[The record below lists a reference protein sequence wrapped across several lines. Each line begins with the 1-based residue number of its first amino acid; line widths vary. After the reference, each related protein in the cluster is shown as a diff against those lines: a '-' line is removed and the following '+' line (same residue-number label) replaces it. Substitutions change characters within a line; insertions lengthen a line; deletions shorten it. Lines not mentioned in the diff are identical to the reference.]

1 MLPQTIE
8 RFHDRRDAGRRL
20 AERLTR
26 LKGSSDTWILALPRG
41 GVPVAFEIAKALEL
55 PLDVF
60 VVRKLGLP
68 GHPEFAMGAVASGG
82 VRVVSPEIVHEFGV
96 SRKALEALIGSEERE
111 LARREQLYR
120 HGRPFPPIEG
130 KTVVLVD
137 DGIATGASMMAAVRA
152 ARSLRAAHVI
162 VAAPVV
168 ASTTLRALLREAE
181 QVECLAAPDRFF
193 AVGLWYVEFEQ
204 TSDEE
209 VQTLLDQARA
219 RQHESEA
226 APVSPWP
233 SVSRAVMIP
242 IQGGTLVGDLSAPAA
257 AAGLV
262 VFVHGSG
269 SGRASPRN
277 REVAAALGRAGF
289 ATLLFDLLTS
299 EEERVDRVTGEYRFD
314 IPALASRLV
323 GVTDWIAR
331 LPEAEGLPIGYFGAS
346 TGAAAA
352 IIAAAARPDTIH
364 AVVSRGGRPDLA
376 GAALAR
382 LRAPT
387 LLVVGG
393 NDQQVLSLNREARA
407 RMSHARTE
415 LAVVPGAAH
424 LFEEPGALDHVT
436 RLASDW
442 FDVWLGAD
450 RPVYAGGG

>member
-1 MLPQTIE
+1 
-8 RFHDRRDAGRRL
+8 
-20 AERLTR
+20 
-26 LKGSSDTWILALPRG
+26 
-41 GVPVAFEIAKALEL
+41 VPVAFEIAKALEL

-82 VRVVSPEIVHEFGV
+82 VRVISEDLLREFGV
-96 SRKALEALIGSEERE
+96 TRNALDAVVRDEERE
-111 LARREQLYR
+111 LARRERLYR
-120 HGRPFPPIEG
+120 RGRPFPPIEG

-137 DGIATGASMMAAVRA
+137 DGIATGASMIAAIRA
-152 ARSLRAAHVI
+152 AKALKAARVI
-162 VAAPVV
+162 VAAPIV

-181 QVECLAAPDRFF
+181 KVECVAAPDRFF
-193 AVGLWYVEFEQ
+193 AVGLWYEDFAQ

-209 VQTLLDQARA
+209 VQTLLDQAGA
-219 RQHESEA
+219 AQHASNA
-226 APVSPWP
+226 APVSPRP
-233 SVSRAVMIP
+233 SVSRAVIIP
-242 IQGGTLVGDLSAPAA
+242 IPGGTLVGDLDVPTG

-269 SGRASPRN
+269 SGRTSPRN

-289 ATLLFDLLTS
+289 ATLLFDLLTA
-299 EEERVDRVTGEYRFD
+299 EEERVDRVTAEHRFN
-314 IPALASRLV
+314 IPFLASRLV

-331 LPEAEGLPIGYFGAS
+331 LPEIEGLPIGYFGAS

-376 GAALAR
+376 DASLGR

-387 LLVVGG
+387 LLIVGG
-393 NDQQVLSLNREARA
+393 NDPQVLLLNREARA
-407 RMSHARTE
+407 RMNRARNE
-415 LAVVPGAAH
+415 LAVVPGASH

-436 RLASDW
+436 RLAADW
-442 FDVWLGAD
+442 FDASLGAYT
-450 RPVYAGGG
+450 PVYAGGG